1 MHVRANSNSPEPSP
15 NSGKLEFAGTHAT
28 EALARYTSLYSRIP
42 KFEFRK
48 RIAELKGE
56 RIPMSADDD

>member
-1 MHVRANSNSPEPSP
+1 MLVPIVQGAIYDEDAS
-15 NSGKLEFAGTHAT
+15 
-28 EALARYTSLYSRIP
+28 LARDSGSAHIP

-56 RIPMSADDD
+56 RIPMSADEV